1 MLFAEPPNQGSGA
14 YRQSQPRLPE
24 VWLPLDRCLKQG
36 RRDWRQHYW
45 RSMSSGL
52 VEWNQIP
59 FLGSTQPCSCRYRH
73 CQLFGYWFAVVASVL
88 SNSYVSGITQYR
100 LGDRRMSLSRWV
112 EGSDSDHVTGLKRD
126 IWLVGHCKIPAW
138 QRAKLRAMGVRG
150 RLRFDRSLPRRDYVS
165 LRAQG
170 LSGEAMKGNPTTT
183 VIPQSR

>member
-100 LGDRRMSLSRWV
+100 LGDRRMSLSRWD

-138 QRAKLRAMGVRG
+138 QQAKLPRYRREGWS
-150 RLRFDRSLPRRDYVS
+150 RLDRSLPKRDNVS
-165 LRAQG
+165 LRRKSSQV
-170 LSGEAMKGNPTTT
+170 K
-183 VIPQSR
+183 Q